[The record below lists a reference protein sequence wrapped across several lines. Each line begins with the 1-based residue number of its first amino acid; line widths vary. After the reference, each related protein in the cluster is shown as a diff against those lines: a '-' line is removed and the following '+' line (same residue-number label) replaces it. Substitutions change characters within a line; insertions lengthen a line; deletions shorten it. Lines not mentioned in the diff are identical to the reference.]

1 LGMMVILSLYG
12 LPSAI
17 SKMTAELEAQER
29 QVSIKGFYFPIFVI
43 MFIINGLF
51 FLLLYFGLPTI
62 TRLIG
67 DENLT
72 SAYQLVAFAFLLI
85 PFTSLLRG
93 VFQGKHM
100 MKPTAYSQISE
111 QLIRVFMIILMAYLY
126 MKNQFDVYKIGEA

>member
-1 LGMMVILSLYG
+1 
-12 LPSAI
+12 
-17 SKMTAELEAQER
+17 
-29 QVSIKGFYFPIFVI
+29 I

-51 FLLLYFGLPTI
+51 FLLLYVGAPTI

-126 MKNQFDVYKIGEA
+126 MKNQFDVYKIGEAAALASICGAIIAIIILLIYVKKEKPFGVDHSPVPWKY